1 MAEQLKAQGFVPDV
15 VCGHSGWGP
24 TLFVKEAFPDVPLLC
39 YFEWFYHAKGSD
51 ADFDPAEPLTVD
63 DMARIRVKNSP
74 ILLDLYTCDWG
85 LSPTFWQRSQFPPEL
100 QSKLS
105 VLHDGV
111 DTDYFKPDPR
121 AKLVLPNIDLSGVE
135 ELVTY
140 VSRGMEPYRG
150 FPEFI
155 EAIAYVQE
163 RRPNCHVAI
172 VGSERVCYG
181 KALPNGISY
190 KEYML
195 KKIPL
200 DLSRV
205 HFLGSLPYGLYLKVI
220 QASDVHVYLTRPF
233 VLSWSMIESLSTGCL
248 VIGSDT
254 QPVREVIQDGE
265 NGLLVDFFSP
275 KQIADRID
283 EVLDSPT
290 RMAELRAQ
298 ARKTVLERYALSDLL
313 PKHLKLIEQVASRSL
328 PATIGQQPPKHL
340 AA

>member
-1 MAEQLKAQGFVPDV
+1 
-15 VCGHSGWGP
+15 
-24 TLFVKEAFPDVPLLC
+24 
-39 YFEWFYHAKGSD
+39 
-51 ADFDPAEPLTVD
+51 
-63 DMARIRVKNSP
+63 
-74 ILLDLYTCDWG
+74 
-85 LSPTFWQRSQFPPEL
+85 
-100 QSKLS
+100 
-105 VLHDGV
+105 
-111 DTDYFKPDPR
+111 
-121 AKLVLPNIDLSGVE
+121 
-135 ELVTY
+135 
-140 VSRGMEPYRG
+140 MEPYRG

-181 KALPNGISY
+181 KALPNNMSY

-254 QPVREVIQDGE
+254 PPVREVIEDGE

-290 RMAELRAQ
+290 RMAELRAK

-313 PKHLKLIEQVASRSL
+313 PQHLKLIEQVANGSL
-328 PATIGQQPPKHL
+328 PATIGQQLPKHL
-340 AA
+340 VA